1 MIAVSGFFGACMP
14 NIQHILFPF
23 DFSEQTLL
31 AAPFVRAAADRLQAR
46 ITLIS
51 VLPPVWEVPS
61 EGAMPVLMPTDIEQ
75 MERALKARLDL
86 ALPHEFA
93 GLSVERITTSGDPA
107 LQIVEFAHSNAVDLI
122 MMPTHGYGAF
132 RGLLLGS
139 VTAKVLH
146 DAKCPVWTAT
156 HAEQQRSS
164 PIPRAILCAVDG
176 TPATPALM
184 QWAMEFSLRIAA
196 TVKFLHVVPPVSDWL
211 AIPEE
216 RELQEQVRE
225 EARVKLE
232 GLGKSAAPDAT
243 LRVAVGRVAA
253 TVTEEA
259 RQEGADLIVIGR
271 GSLQS
276 TLGRLR
282 THAYTIIQQSP
293 CPVLS
298 V

>member
-1 MIAVSGFFGACMP
+1 MP

-23 DFSEQTLL
+23 DFSKQTLL
-31 AAPFVRAAADRLQAR
+31 AAPFVRATADCLHAR

-61 EGAMPVLMPTDIEQ
+61 EGAMPLLMPTDIEQ
-75 MERALKARLDL
+75 MERGLKGRLDR

-93 GLSVERITTSGDPA
+93 GLAVERVTSSGDPA

-122 MMPTHGYGAF
+122 MMPTHGYGVL

-156 HAEQQRSS
+156 HAEEQRSA
-164 PIPRAILCAVDG
+164 PIPRSLLCAVDG
-176 TPATPALM
+176 SPATPALM
-184 QWAMEFSLRIAA
+184 KWAMEFGQGIAA

-211 AIPEE
+211 AMPGE
-216 RELQEQVRE
+216 RELQEQVRQ

-232 GLGKSAAPDAT
+232 GFQESAAPGSR
-243 LRVAVGRVAA
+243 LRIAVGPVAA

-282 THAYTIIQQSP
+282 THACAIIQQSP